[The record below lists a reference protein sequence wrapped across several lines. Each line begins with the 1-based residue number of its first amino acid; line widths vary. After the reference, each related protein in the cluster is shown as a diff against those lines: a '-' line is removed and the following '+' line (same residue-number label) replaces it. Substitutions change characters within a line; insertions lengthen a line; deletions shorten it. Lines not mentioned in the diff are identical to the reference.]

1 MEGRLRPAHVE
12 PFKGMGTI
20 RTNADLHV
28 EDERQRRI
36 GRDVHE
42 DGAVLLFLGGN
53 GEIAVLAELHAGE
66 ACTEDT
72 GHDQRRLRETLHD
85 PGKLPFGV
93 GHARAPGR

>member
-53 GEIAVLAELHAGE
+53 GEIAVPVSYTHLTLP
-66 ACTEDT
+66 TI
-72 GHDQRRLRETLHD
+72 RL
-85 PGKLPFGV
+85 V
-93 GHARAPGR
+93 

>member
-1 MEGRLRPAHVE
+1 MRGRVEARLWKEDYGLLMVE

-36 GRDVHE
+36 GRDVHK

-66 ACTEDT
+66 TCTEDT
-72 GHDQRRLRETLHD
+72 GHDQRRLRETL
-85 PGKLPFGV
+85 
-93 GHARAPGR
+93 A

>member
-42 DGAVLLFLGGN
+42 DGASCCS
-53 GEIAVLAELHAGE
+53 LAE
-66 ACTEDT
+66 TE
-72 GHDQRRLRETLHD
+72 
-85 PGKLPFGV
+85 KLPCS
-93 GHARAPGR
+93 